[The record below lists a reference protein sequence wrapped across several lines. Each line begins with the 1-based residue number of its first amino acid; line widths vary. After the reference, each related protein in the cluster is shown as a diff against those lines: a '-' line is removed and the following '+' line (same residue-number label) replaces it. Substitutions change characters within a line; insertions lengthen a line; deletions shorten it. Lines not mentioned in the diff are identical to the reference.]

1 MLPHR
6 ELGQPLSGD
15 GNPHVSK
22 PRSRASVDGV
32 MPATSHWA
40 QMAAKNGVTS
50 LLSRASLLGD
60 LEADLERAGAV
71 GRRLDRV
78 FCEAARE
85 VLRDSAFDIVLDA
98 DQRIW
103 ATPQPELPVIVVD
116 IDRPS
121 IEAFGPW
128 PWPRETIAR
137 LVRVGE

>member
-6 ELGQPLSGD
+6 GLGQPLSGD
-15 GNPHVSK
+15 GNPHVSR

-78 FCEAARE
+78 FCDLGKLAE
-85 VLRDSAFDIVLDA
+85 
-98 DQRIW
+98 
-103 ATPQPELPVIVVD
+103 
-116 IDRPS
+116 
-121 IEAFGPW
+121 
-128 PWPRETIAR
+128 IAR
-137 LVRVGE
+137 RLVDA